1 MQKCT
6 CTFRNRM
13 SKLIR
18 DRFGFASL
26 SSLIGLKV
34 SRHLLNQSDAKR
46 KPTASW
52 PLAFSRASRSLLV
65 LTVSSD
71 RLLVMFS
78 FAVIGRCDSFGFGF
92 TPLNRKGLN
101 SIFCFCFNDR
111 EIRLNVTSHATWSSV
126 FFGLSP
132 VTVSWRREKTW
143 ETSSRASLQFLCLP
157 AHHSPLLIM
166 RYKKFVNIKSSNLSH
181 NRAQAIRMLTFT
193 VNEWLTAFNVLNN
206 EDLS

>member
-6 CTFRNRM
+6 RTFRNGM

-34 SRHLLNQSDAKR
+34 SRHLNQSDAKR

-111 EIRLNVTSHATWSSV
+111 EIRLNVTSHAT
-126 FFGLSP
+126 
-132 VTVSWRREKTW
+132 
-143 ETSSRASLQFLCLP
+143 
-157 AHHSPLLIM
+157 
-166 RYKKFVNIKSSNLSH
+166 
-181 NRAQAIRMLTFT
+181 
-193 VNEWLTAFNVLNN
+193 
-206 EDLS
+206 

>member
-6 CTFRNRM
+6 RTFRNGM

-18 DRFGFASL
+18 DRFGFASF

-52 PLAFSRASRSLLV
+52 PLAFSRASRNLLV

-78 FAVIGRCDSFGFGF
+78 FAVIGRCDSFG
-92 TPLNRKGLN
+92 LALRHSIEKG
-101 SIFCFCFNDR
+101 
-111 EIRLNVTSHATWSSV
+111 
-126 FFGLSP
+126 
-132 VTVSWRREKTW
+132 
-143 ETSSRASLQFLCLP
+143 
-157 AHHSPLLIM
+157 
-166 RYKKFVNIKSSNLSH
+166 
-181 NRAQAIRMLTFT
+181 
-193 VNEWLTAFNVLNN
+193 
-206 EDLS
+206 

>member
-1 MQKCT
+1 MQKCRR
-6 CTFRNRM
+6 TFRNGM

-46 KPTASW
+46 NLTASW

-78 FAVIGRCDSFGFGF
+78 FALIGKCDFFGFGF
-92 TPLNRKGLN
+92 TTLNRKGKH
-101 SIFCFCFNDR
+101 SIFVFVF
-111 EIRLNVTSHATWSSV
+111 VTERS
-126 FFGLSP
+126 
-132 VTVSWRREKTW
+132 
-143 ETSSRASLQFLCLP
+143 
-157 AHHSPLLIM
+157 
-166 RYKKFVNIKSSNLSH
+166 
-181 NRAQAIRMLTFT
+181 
-193 VNEWLTAFNVLNN
+193 
-206 EDLS
+206 D

>member
-6 CTFRNRM
+6 RTFRNRM

-111 EIRLNVTSHATWSSV
+111 EIRLNVTSHAT
-126 FFGLSP
+126 
-132 VTVSWRREKTW
+132 
-143 ETSSRASLQFLCLP
+143 
-157 AHHSPLLIM
+157 
-166 RYKKFVNIKSSNLSH
+166 
-181 NRAQAIRMLTFT
+181 
-193 VNEWLTAFNVLNN
+193 
-206 EDLS
+206 

>member
-6 CTFRNRM
+6 RTFRNGM

-65 LTVSSD
+65 LTLSSD
-71 RLLVMFS
+71 WLLVMFS
-78 FAVIGRCDSFGFGF
+78 FVLIGKSDFFGFGF
-92 TPLNRKGLN
+92 TTLNRKGLN
-101 SIFCFCFNDR
+101 SIF
-111 EIRLNVTSHATWSSV
+111 V
-126 FFGLSP
+126 F
-132 VTVSWRREKTW
+132 
-143 ETSSRASLQFLCLP
+143 
-157 AHHSPLLIM
+157 
-166 RYKKFVNIKSSNLSH
+166 
-181 NRAQAIRMLTFT
+181 
-193 VNEWLTAFNVLNN
+193 VLMT
-206 EDLS
+206 ERSD